1 MQVADHFSAVKR
13 RFESRAMPAYE
24 KPSARLVDIYYVCNF
39 FQNMPDCAYCR
50 FDLRTGV
57 PMGVYFCGILDNRF
71 ERKSILW
78 VNTLEQMVSV
88 EKQVIT

>member
-1 MQVADHFSAVKR
+1 MLKNQWKSFLGKVIVKKVRHRTIVAVSFLS
-13 RFESRAMPAYE
+13 
-24 KPSARLVDIYYVCNF
+24 VCNF
-39 FQNMPDCAYCR
+39 FQNMPDCAFYR

-57 PMGVYFCGILDNRF
+57 PMGVYFCGILDCRF
-71 ERKSILW
+71 ERKIILW

>member
-1 MQVADHFSAVKR
+1 
-13 RFESRAMPAYE
+13 
-24 KPSARLVDIYYVCNF
+24 
-39 FQNMPDCAYCR
+39 MPDCAYCR

-88 EKQVIT
+88 EKQVRT

>member
-1 MQVADHFSAVKR
+1 MLKNQWKFFLGKVIVKNVRHCTIVAVSF
-13 RFESRAMPAYE
+13 
-24 KPSARLVDIYYVCNF
+24 YVCNF

-78 VNTLEQMVSV
+78 VNTLEQMVSA

>member
-1 MQVADHFSAVKR
+1 MS
-13 RFESRAMPAYE
+13 
-24 KPSARLVDIYYVCNF
+24 
-39 FQNMPDCAYCR
+39 DCAYYR

-57 PMGVYFCGILDNRF
+57 PMWMYFCGILDNRF

-78 VNTLEQMVSV
+78 VNTLEQMASV

>member
-1 MQVADHFSAVKR
+1 MS
-13 RFESRAMPAYE
+13 
-24 KPSARLVDIYYVCNF
+24 
-39 FQNMPDCAYCR
+39 DCAYYR
-50 FDLRTGV
+50 FDLMTGV
-57 PMGVYFCGILDNRF
+57 PMWMYFCGILDCRF

>member
-1 MQVADHFSAVKR
+1 
-13 RFESRAMPAYE
+13 
-24 KPSARLVDIYYVCNF
+24 
-39 FQNMPDCAYCR
+39 MPDCAFYL

-57 PMGVYFCGILDNRF
+57 PMGVHFCGILDCRF
-71 ERKSILW
+71 ERKNILW